1 MNLIPGVNVTASAL
15 NAETVRMNVVAE
27 NIANAYT
34 THSVDGGAY
43 KRKVVSFESM
53 LDPASSNA
61 SPGSGTV
68 QVSQI
73 ATDNTPGQMIYEP
86 SNPDANKD
94 GMVQMPNVNLSTE
107 MVDLMTAS
115 RAYEANLAVIRNAR
129 QMATKALTIGH

>member
-15 NAETVRMNVVAE
+15 NAEQVRMDVVAE

-34 THSVDGGAY
+34 THGPDGGAY
-43 KRKVVSFESM
+43 KRKIVSFESM
-53 LDPASSNA
+53 LDPASNGA
-61 SPGSGTV
+61 SSV

-73 ATDNTPGQMIYEP
+73 GIDSTPGQSLYEP

-107 MVDLMTAS
+107 MVDLMTSS

-129 QMATKALTIGH
+129 QMASKALTIGH

>member
-1 MNLIPGVNVTASAL
+1 MDLIPGVNVTASAL
-15 NAETVRMNVVAE
+15 NAETVRMNTVAE

-34 THSVDGGAY
+34 THGADGQPY

-53 LDPASSNA
+53 LDPA
-61 SPGSGTV
+61 GSGQQTV
-68 QVSQI
+68 QVTKV
-73 ATDNTPGQMIYEP
+73 ATDDTPGEVVYDP

-107 MVDLMTAS
+107 MVDLMTSS

-129 QMATKALTIGH
+129 QMAAKALTIGH